1 MSIQAEIIAALKVQ
15 ASIEPAE
22 EVERSI
28 RLMMDYLIA
37 NPGLSTLVLGIS
49 GGQDST
55 LVGRLAQMAVER
67 LREETGE
74 ERYRFIAIR
83 LPYGEQVDEADAQK
97 AFDFIQPDE
106 RMVINIKAATDAME
120 AAILAN
126 DLVISD
132 YNKGNIKARQRMV
145 AQYAV
150 AGARQGVVLGT
161 DHAAES
167 VTGFFTKFGDG
178 AADLMPIWRLTK
190 GQGRQLL
197 AYLGAPE
204 ALYLKVPT
212 ADLEA
217 DRPMLADEE
226 ALGVSYE
233 AIDAYLRGEDVSPAD
248 RARIEDW
255 YLKSAHKR
263 HLPIT
268 VFDTFWR

>member
-83 LPYGEQVDEADAQK
+83 LPYGEQADEADAQK

-204 ALYLKVPT
+204 ALYMKVPT